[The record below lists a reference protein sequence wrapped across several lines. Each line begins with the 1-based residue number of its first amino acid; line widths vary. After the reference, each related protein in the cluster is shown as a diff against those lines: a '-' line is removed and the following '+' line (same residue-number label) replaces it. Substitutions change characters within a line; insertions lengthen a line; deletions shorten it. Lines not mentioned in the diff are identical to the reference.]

1 VTTFSTPSRP
11 ARRAAACGGRAR
23 PAATRR
29 ATGAPASPSTQ
40 GGTTR
45 SGAAEGWRRRG
56 LGRLPALRPR
66 APGRAVRYRSAD
78 GGDSVRVSP
87 AQPLGLGAL
96 LRGHGLSPLS
106 PLPGLFRQWA
116 TCICEPLVQLRAVL
130 LGLGN
135 RLRRLGDLLP
145 QLPASSLRVLG
156 SLQRIGAVGIRVGH
170 DRPATLPS
178 SVLPPTL
185 PDARVTGATSG
196 PQPTRPPR
204 TTPGNDGHPTSQFRS
219 PCRPASLVVRP
230 PRFSLARRLSL
241 STQPVCE
248 PHLGSEPVIAG

>member
-11 ARRAAACGGRAR
+11 ARRATTRRPPGHRPHPPPKGEPQGRAQ
-23 PAATRR
+23 RR
-29 ATGAPASPSTQ
+29 DGADGVWAGCQPS
-40 GGTTR
+40 G
-45 SGAAEGWRRRG
+45 
-56 LGRLPALRPR
+56 P

-219 PCRPASLVVRP
+219 PCRPESLVVRP